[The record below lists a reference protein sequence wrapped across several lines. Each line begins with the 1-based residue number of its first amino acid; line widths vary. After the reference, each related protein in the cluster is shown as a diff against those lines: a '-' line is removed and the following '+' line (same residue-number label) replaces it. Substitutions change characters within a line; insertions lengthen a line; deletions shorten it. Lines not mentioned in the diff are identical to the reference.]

1 MAESVRRTRRR
12 RSYGSESTP
21 AVRGPNIHGWISDED
36 LHPTY
41 LQRWK
46 ERHMLMEQGIQHLLE
61 LQGRYYPDLV
71 RVFYYNLK
79 TRDGIAYSKV
89 KQMGI
94 ILQGDHYVFAEEV
107 GAPVNED
114 VDEDDQEA
122 PMQDPTN
129 VAGSSQPP
137 SQYSLES
144 ISRQIEMMAT
154 MQQTRMDEMM
164 AFHNRRYDEINS
176 HLHEIDSKL
185 AKMYIPDIDDES

>member
-1 MAESVRRTRRR
+1 MAEPVRRTRRR
-12 RSYGSESTP
+12 QSYGSESTP
-21 AVRGPNIHGWISDED
+21 AVRGPNIHGWIFDED
-36 LHPTY
+36 LYPTY

-79 TRDGIAYSKV
+79 IRDGIVYSKV

-94 ILQGDHYVFAEEV
+94 ILQGDHYAFAEEV

-122 PMQDPTN
+122 PIQDPTN
-129 VAGSSQPP
+129 VAGLSQPP
-137 SQYSLES
+137 PQYSLES

-154 MQQTRMDEMM
+154 MQQTRMD
-164 AFHNRRYDEINS
+164 
-176 HLHEIDSKL
+176 
-185 AKMYIPDIDDES
+185 

>member
-1 MAESVRRTRRR
+1 
-12 RSYGSESTP
+12 
-21 AVRGPNIHGWISDED
+21 
-36 LHPTY
+36 
-41 LQRWK
+41 
-46 ERHMLMEQGIQHLLE
+46 
-61 LQGRYYPDLV
+61 
-71 RVFYYNLK
+71 
-79 TRDGIAYSKV
+79 
-89 KQMGI
+89 MGI
-94 ILQGDHYVFAEEV
+94 ILQGNHYVFAEEV

-137 SQYSLES
+137 PQYSLES
-144 ISRQIEMMAT
+144 ISREIEMMAT

-185 AKMYIPDIDDES
+185 AKMLKELNGLANVDAFVVSNMCVRIDDWWNNVFVYASWDENK